1 MLKFSLKLADVLQK
15 MYKYSEHFVQKNSG
29 ILSVFIRRIT

>member
-15 MYKYSEHFVQKNSG
+15 NVGTLSICTKISG

>member
-1 MLKFSLKLADVLQK
+1 MLKFSLKLADALQK
-15 MYKYSEHFVQKNSG
+15 NTNTLNICTKNSG

>member
-15 MYKYSEHFVQKNSG
+15 NVQNTLSICTKNSG